1 MGITKLDN
9 QNLNND
15 AIGSGEINTDAVDSS
30 KIGAEIKNEDIS
42 PTANIPTSK
51 LALPGPP
58 SQFVRGDGS
67 FGAIDTTGI
76 DENAFNIGVLGF
88 KMAVNDGLTIFN
100 LKDGV
105 VDEFH
110 DESGIDTAENTNAT
124 YDSSSDFYSNDAPNA
139 PIPSPQIGRTSIT
152 STGSGTYSVEP
163 TIQAVDVLVI
173 GGGGGAGAG
182 GYNNS
187 SGGGG
192 GAGGLVFYEDYPVT
206 PGSSI
211 PVSVGVGGRGGGGS
225 SASIVGYLGGT
236 PGPYETAFD
245 NATSINPAKTFN
257 YYHPNEAPQTTHG
270 FYYGPGEKGTDS
282 VFNASPAVVITAEG
296 GGAGGSYGYTNYT
309 GPSYGTPN
317 GFDPSHSRML
327 GGSGGGTGSFSSE
340 DASESS
346 EAEEVTISTQTTNHP
361 VPGLSND
368 PLPGTPINARGAFG
382 SAGGISSGTATNSTH
397 GTSGGGGGAKEAGTD
412 GTDSPETGGAGGEG
426 LLYNVADGS
435 TPVGYAGGGG
445 GGGSD
450 TAPPNESVPYGGGIG
465 QLTTT
470 NEQTPWLQ
478 PIAALGPESGTNPV
492 DAYGSTESY
501 PGGDGTANR
510 GGGGGAGITQ
520 AVTPTGVGIGGNGGS
535 GVIIVAES
543 RFSTSNTSMTLISD
557 TFTASST
564 PSKARIVVFA
574 ELPDGLSDFSV
585 SATRDNS
592 TFNAI
597 TLTDEG
603 FEAGSSGIKIFTGST
618 PLTGSASPQVQL
630 RWKIVGSSLSGANKI
645 HGVSL
650 QWE

>member
-1 MGITKLDN
+1 MGITKLEN

-15 AIGSGEINTDAVDSS
+15 AIGSGEVDSGAVDTS
-30 KIGAEIKNEDIS
+30 KISATIKNEDIS
-42 PTANIPTSK
+42 PSANIPASK

-105 VDEFH
+105 VDEFN
-110 DESGIDTAENTNAT
+110 DESGVDTAENSNASF
-124 YDSSSDFYSNDAPNA
+124 DSTSDFYTNQGTNIPL
-139 PIPSPQIGRTSIT
+139 PSPQIGRTSIT

-163 TIQAVDVLVI
+163 TISAVDVLVI
-173 GGGGGAGAG
+173 GGAGGAGAG
-182 GYNNS
+182 GYNNT

-192 GAGGLVFYEDYPVT
+192 GAGGLIFYEDYPVT
-206 PGSSI
+206 GGSSI
-211 PVSVGVGGRGGGGS
+211 PVSVGAGGRGGGG
-225 SASIVGYLGGT
+225 ADTTIAGYLAGS
-236 PGPYETAFD
+236 PEALENALD
-245 NATSINPAKTFN
+245 EATSINPAKTFN
-257 YYHPNEAPQTTHG
+257 YYHPNEAPQAPHG
-270 FYYGPGEKGTDS
+270 FYYGPGEVGTDS
-282 VFNASPAVVITAEG
+282 VFNASPAVVLTAEG
-296 GGAGGSYGYTNYT
+296 GGAGGAYAYTNYT
-309 GPSYGTPN
+309 GPSYGLGV
-317 GFDPSHSRML
+317 GFHPSNSRML
-327 GGSGGGTGSFSSE
+327 GGSGGGTGSFSTEDNSE
-340 DASESS
+340 AS
-346 EAEEVTISTQTTNHP
+346 EAEEVTISTQTANHP

-382 SAGGISSGTATNSTH
+382 NAGGISSGVASNPQNSN
-397 GTSGGGGGAKEAGTD
+397 SGGGGGA
-412 GTDSPETGGAGGEG
+412 GGAGGDAGPVSPPGSTGGGGPGGIG
-426 LLYNVADGS
+426 LNYNIADGS
-435 TPVGYAGGGG
+435 SPVGYAGGGG
-445 GGGSD
+445 GGGGT
-450 TAPPNESVPYGGGIG
+450 TAPTNTGVPYGGAVG
-465 QLTTT
+465 QRTVN
-470 NEQTPWLQ
+470 NESTPWLA
-478 PIAALGPESGTNPV
+478 PLDNPQFTA
-492 DAYGSTESY
+492 AYGSTESY
-501 PGGDGTANR
+501 PGGDGIANR
-510 GGGGGAGITQ
+510 GGGGGGGMTELT
-520 AVTPTGVGIGGNGGS
+520 TPNGVGIGGNGGS

-543 RFSTSNTSMTLISD
+543 RFNVSNTSMTLISD

-564 PSKARIVVFA
+564 PTKARIVVFA
-574 ELPDGLSDFSV
+574 ELPDGLSDFTV

>member
-15 AIGSGEINTDAVDSS
+15 AIGSGEINTGAVDSS
-30 KIGAEIKNEDIS
+30 KIGAEVKNEDIS
-42 PTANIPTSK
+42 PSANIPASK
-51 LALPGPP
+51 VALPGPP

-105 VDEFH
+105 VDEFN
-110 DESGIDTAENTNAT
+110 DESGVDTAENVTAS
-124 YDSSSDFYSNDAPNA
+124 YDSTSDFYTNQGTNI

-163 TIQAVDVLVI
+163 TISAVDVLVI
-173 GGGGGAGAG
+173 GGAGGAGAG
-182 GYNNS
+182 GYNNT

-192 GAGGLVFYEDYPVT
+192 GAGGLIFYEDYPVT

-211 PVSVGVGGRGGGGS
+211 PVSVGVGGRGGGGA
-225 SASIVGYLGGT
+225 SASIAGYLAGS
-236 PGPYETAFD
+236 PAPFESALD
-245 NATSINPAKTFN
+245 EATSINPAKTFN
-257 YYHPNEAPQTTHG
+257 YYHPNEAPQAPHG
-270 FYYGPGEKGTDS
+270 FYYGPGEVGTDS
-282 VFNASPAVVITAEG
+282 VFNASPAVVLTAEG
-296 GGAGGSYGYTNYT
+296 GGAGGSYAYTNYT
-309 GPSYGTPN
+309 GPSYGTPT

-327 GGSGGGTGSFSSE
+327 GGSGGGVGSASAE
-340 DASESS
+340 DNSESS
-346 EAEEVTISTQTTNHP
+346 EAEEVSISTQTANHP

-382 SAGGISSGTATNSTH
+382 NAGGIFSGTATNTTH

-426 LLYNVADGS
+426 LLYNIADGS
-435 TPVGYAGGGG
+435 SPVGYAGGGG

-450 TAPPNESVPYGGGIG
+450 TAPPNESVPYGAGIG
-465 QLTTT
+465 QLTVT
-470 NEQTPWLQ
+470 NESTPWLA
-478 PIAALGPESGTNPV
+478 PLDNPQFTA
-492 DAYGSTESY
+492 AYGSTESY

-510 GGGGGAGITQ
+510 GSGGGAGITQ
-520 AVTPTGVGIGGNGGS
+520 NVTPNGVGIGGNGGS

-543 RFSTSNTSMTLISD
+543 RFNVSNTSMTLISD

-564 PSKARIVVFA
+564 PTKARIVVFA
-574 ELPDGLSDFSV
+574 ELPDGLSDFAV

>member
-1 MGITKLDN
+1 MGITKLEN
-9 QNLNND
+9 QNLNKD
-15 AIGSGEINTDAVDSS
+15 AIGSGEVDSGAVDTS
-30 KIGAEIKNEDIS
+30 KIGAEVKNEDIS
-42 PTANIPTSK
+42 PSANIPVSK

-105 VDEFH
+105 VDEFNN
-110 DESGIDTAENTNAT
+110 ESGVDTAENSNAT
-124 YDSSSDFYSNDAPNA
+124 YDSTSDFYTNQGTNVPL
-139 PIPSPQIGRTSIT
+139 PSPQIGRTSIT

-163 TIQAVDVLVI
+163 TISAVDVLVI
-173 GGGGGAGAG
+173 GGAGGAGGG

-192 GAGGLVFYEDYPVT
+192 GAGGLIFYEDYPVT
-206 PGSSI
+206 PGGSI
-211 PVSVGVGGRGGGGS
+211 PVSVGAGGRGGGGADS
-225 SASIVGYLGGT
+225 TIAGYLAGS
-236 PGPYETAFD
+236 PEALENALD
-245 NATSINPAKTFN
+245 EATSINPAKTFN
-257 YYHPNEAPQTTHG
+257 FYNPAEPNTQA

-282 VFNASPAVVITAEG
+282 VFGAAPALVLTAEG
-296 GGAGGSYGYTNYT
+296 GGRGGGYGHTSYIA
-309 GPSYGTPN
+309 S
-317 GFDPSHSRML
+317 FEEASIQ

-340 DASESS
+340 DNS
-346 EAEEVTISTQTTNHP
+346 EAPEAEHASTQVANHP

-382 SAGGISSGTATNSTH
+382 NAGGISSGTATNTTH
-397 GTSGGGGGAKEAGTD
+397 GTSGGGGGAKESGGD
-412 GTDSPETGGAGGEG
+412 GSDSPETGGAGGEG
-426 LLYNVADGS
+426 LLYNIADGS
-435 TPVGYAGGGG
+435 SPVGYAGGGG

-450 TAPPNESVPYGGGIG
+450 TAPPNESVPYGAGIG
-465 QLTTT
+465 QLSVN
-470 NEQTPWLQ
+470 NESTPWLA
-478 PIAALGPESGTNPV
+478 PLDNPQFTA
-492 DAYGSTESY
+492 AYGSTESY

-510 GGGGGAGITQ
+510 GGGGGAGTTQ
-520 AVTPTGVGIGGNGGS
+520 NVTPNGVGIGGNGGS

-543 RFSTSNTSMTLISD
+543 RFNVSNTSMTLISD
-557 TFTASST
+557 TFTANST

-574 ELPDGLSDFSV
+574 ELPDGLSDFTV